1 MHRMHD
7 NLPVGAFIGKKK
19 KKKSQVSVGF
29 FVAAIKF
36 MVQTAYALKPLHL
49 SDKFTH
55 TMSIEPTILFTTLYL

>member
-1 MHRMHD
+1 MHRTHD
-7 NLPVGAFIGKKK
+7 NLLVGAFIGIKKL
-19 KKKSQVSVGF
+19 QVTVGF

-55 TMSIEPTILFTTLYL
+55 TVSIEPTILFTTLYL